1 MSKTKEVPDLTL
13 PRSNTGKQATTQE
26 RGLPNG
32 KSKDLIKSH
41 IVVGTTICNT
51 IICIA
56 CRVYLVCVVAI
67 SNIHQV
73 TGDIICHNISILNC
87 CGKSDVFPC

>member
-1 MSKTKEVPDLTL
+1 MPDLTL
-13 PRSNTGKQATTQE
+13 PRNNTRKQKTAQE

-32 KSKDLIKSH
+32 KPKDSIESH
-41 IVVGTTICNT
+41 IFVGA

-67 SNIHQV
+67 DNIHQV
-73 TGDIICHNISILNC
+73 TGDIRCHNISILNC
-87 CGKSDVFPC
+87 CDKSDAFPCLKGFFFEQ